1 MPYRICKVLE
11 IENAHMLSRHP
22 EKCQFPHGHS
32 RRVEVVLSAEELD
45 ANGMVCDLKAVKL
58 ALQSFLNSFD
68 HAICINSKD
77 PLLPALQSRPGARL
91 IVYENTDPTT
101 EVLAKHMFDYIQEL
115 LRKDV
120 TYPTAEGKPAY
131 RIGPQVKLER
141 VRVSETS
148 TTWAEYS
155 EK

>member
-11 IENAHMLSRHP
+11 IESAHMLSRHP
-22 EKCQFPHGHS
+22 EKCRFPHGHS
-32 RRVEVVLSAEELD
+32 RRVEVVLSAAELD

-68 HAICINSKD
+68 HAICINSQD
-77 PLLPALQSRPGARL
+77 PLLPALQSKPGARL
-91 IVYENTDPTT
+91 IVYQDTDPTT
-101 EVLAKHMFDYIQEL
+101 EVLAKHMFDYIQGL
-115 LRKDV
+115 LRKDI
-120 TYPTAEGKPAY
+120 TYPTEEGKPAY
-131 RIGPQVKLER
+131 RIGPHVKLER

-148 TTWAEYS
+148 TSWAEYS